1 MVNTLKDML
10 DFGINLKLSGPEEDK
25 YYCQRLR
32 YYIMEHEDFDA
43 ESEDDEVVSVWF
55 MHEKVL
61 DIQIKDSTLT
71 FERIDDNSYESI
83 MLILSFVSEMHDIV
97 QEEFMKI
104 ENNFDDFEDSHPIQD
119 VEEDSDD
126 FEWI

>member
-1 MVNTLKDML
+1 MVDTLKDML
-10 DFGINLKLSGPEEDK
+10 DFGINLKLSGPAEDR

-43 ESEDDEVVSVWF
+43 ESEDDEVINVWC
-55 MHEKVL
+55 MHEKTL

-71 FERIDDNSYESI
+71 FETIDDNSYESI
-83 MLILSFVSEMHDIV
+83 MLILSFVSGMHNIV
-97 QEEFMKI
+97 QEDFKKLGSD
-104 ENNFDDFEDSHPIQD
+104 FDDFEPKQVVED